1 MKETIAGLPALL
13 RLGRAQGYLTYA
25 QANAALPKEVFHPE
39 QLDQLLRCLDEAG
52 IKLIDG
58 LDSPEDASEAGDG
71 HGTDGSPADDP
82 LIDDPV
88 RLYLA
93 QMGAIPL
100 LKRDEEVA
108 LAKEIEAARNR
119 FRCEVLGCGGALRQV
134 LDILQRVQAGELPFD
149 RTMQGSS
156 PERLP
161 KEEVLDRL
169 PHHLA
174 KLQQTLGR
182 NQADYEKL
190 ICPDTPDKTKAAL
203 RRAIEE
209 RRTQAVALI
218 EELGVRTSKLQVIAR
233 HLEKTAQRLDKGA
246 TGEERRALL
255 LEVLEEPAALSAR
268 LESVRKHLA
277 VLSKARRTLAA
288 ANLRLVVSVA
298 KGYRNR
304 GLTFLDLIQ
313 EGSAGLMRA
322 VDKYEHS
329 RGFKFSTYATW
340 WIRQAMS
347 RAIADLSRT
356 IRVPV
361 HVGQTMRKLRK
372 VSHDLEQKLGREAT
386 IEELAAAAG
395 ISLAEAQR
403 ALEVGRD
410 PISLDRPL
418 SESATNNLGD
428 FIVEGGVASP
438 DEAAMRQ
445 TLKDRL
451 HQVLDTLALRER
463 EILKLRFGLGDGFA
477 YTLEEVGRVF
487 RVTRERVRQ
496 IEAKAID
503 KLRHPS
509 RSHQLESFLDRPE
522 LH

>member
-1 MKETIAGLPALL
+1 VTPLKETIAGLPALL

-39 QLDQLLRCLDEAG
+39 QLDQLLRRLDEAG
-52 IKLIDG
+52 IKLVDG
-58 LDSPEDASEAGDG
+58 LDAPGGEEQETVTGDE
-71 HGTDGSPADDP
+71 PV
-82 LIDDPV
+82 IDDPV

-100 LKRDEEVA
+100 LKRDEEIA
-108 LAKEIEAARNR
+108 LAKEIEAARNC
-119 FRCEVLGCGGALRQV
+119 FRREVLGCGGALRQV
-134 LDILQRVQAGELPFD
+134 VDLLQRVQDGELTFD

-156 PERLP
+156 PDRLP
-161 KEEVLDRL
+161 KEQVLERL

-174 KLQQTLGR
+174 RLHELLAR
-182 NQADYEKL
+182 DHVDFEKL
-190 ICPDTPDKTKAAL
+190 LAADGAEKSRQAL
-203 RRAIEE
+203 QRAIADRRA
-209 RRTQAVALI
+209 QALTLV
-218 EELGVRTSKLQVIAR
+218 EELGLRTSKLQGIAR
-233 HLEKTAQRLDKGA
+233 NLEKSALRMGKLAEDGA
-246 TGEERRALL
+246 AEELRTLV
-255 LEVLEEPAALSAR
+255 LETLEEPPALRQR
-268 LESVRKHLA
+268 LGVIRQHLA

-356 IRVPV
+356 IRIPV

-372 VSHDLEQKLGREAT
+372 VSQELEQTLGREPT

-403 ALEVGRD
+403 AFEVGRD

-428 FIVEGGVASP
+428 FIVEGGVPAP

-445 TLKDRL
+445 TLRDRL
-451 HQVLDTLALRER
+451 QQVLGTLAMRER

-522 LH
+522 WH